1 MKKVS
6 RGTGPAVR
14 PILFRADMRAA
25 MAAGDKT
32 ETRRVIDARNSTVQP
47 GTFAGVD
54 FSTGRARR
62 LSTPEVRARCSFD
75 SGRVRVVTV
84 APIVRAG
91 DLFWT
96 KANRFS
102 SKAKSESVLEVLT
115 VDVARVQDMTE
126 AQALAEGIAHYNW
139 KKRGPVPASHRL
151 KFAALW
157 DEINGAGA
165 WDRNDWVWIYR
176 FRRFGENIEA
186 MLARW
191 ESTT

>member
-32 ETRRVIDARNSTVQP
+32 ETRRVIDAMNSTVQP

-75 SGRVRVVTV
+75 SGRIRVVTV

-102 SKAKSESVLEVLT
+102 SKAKSESTLEVLT

-126 AQALAEGIAHYNW
+126 AQALAEGIAHYNP

-191 ESTT
+191 ESRP

>member
-1 MKKVS
+1 
-6 RGTGPAVR
+6 
-14 PILFRADMRAA
+14 MRAA

-32 ETRRVIDARNSTVQP
+32 ETRRIVDARNSTVQP

-126 AQALAEGIAHYNW
+126 AQALAEGVAHYNP
-139 KKRGPVPASHRL
+139 KRRGPVPASNRL

-165 WDRNDWVWIYR
+165 WVRNDWVWIYR
-176 FRRFGENIEA
+176 FRRFAENIEA

-191 ESTT
+191 ESRP